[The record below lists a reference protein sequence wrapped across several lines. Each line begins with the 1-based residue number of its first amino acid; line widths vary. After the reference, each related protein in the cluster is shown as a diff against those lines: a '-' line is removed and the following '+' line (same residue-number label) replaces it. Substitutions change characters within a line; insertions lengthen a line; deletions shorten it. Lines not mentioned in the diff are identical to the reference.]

1 MKYLKTKN
9 SRRRGIAMELAIFV
23 IMLCFGL
30 SIIILTTSM
39 IQKNNYNRVVKE
51 HTLKLELERIGSEFC
66 VAVKNKELEYFEWK
80 ISQETAYKI
89 TISEDTNEKTITL
102 TINDEENV
110 SSLFIAV
117 LKEKPETDPEKPD
130 YEIIGW
136 ELK

>member
-39 IQKNNYNRVVKE
+39 IQKNNYNRVVNE

-66 VAVKNKELEYFEWK
+66 VAVRNKELEYFEWK
-80 ISQETAYKI
+80 VGEETSY
-89 TISEDTNEKTITL
+89 TIVVENIDSKTTL
-102 TINDEENV
+102 TIKDKD
-110 SSLFIAV
+110 SSLFIV
-117 LKEKPETDPEKPD
+117 ELTKNDDESYKITK
-130 YEIIGW
+130 W

>member
-39 IQKNNYNRVVKE
+39 IQKSNYNRVVNE

-66 VAVKNKELEYFEWK
+66 VAVRNKELEYFEWK
-80 ISQETAYKI
+80 VGEETSY
-89 TISEDTNEKTITL
+89 TIVVENIDSKPTL
-102 TINDEENV
+102 TIKDKD
-110 SSLFIAV
+110 SSLFIV
-117 LKEKPETDPEKPD
+117 ELTKNVDESYKITK
-130 YEIIGW
+130 W

>member
-39 IQKNNYNRVVKE
+39 IQKNNYNRIVNE

-66 VAVKNKELEYFEWK
+66 VAVRNEDLEYFQWK
-80 ISQETAYKI
+80 IGEETDY
-89 TISEDTNEKTITL
+89 TIVVENIDSKRTL
-102 TINDEENV
+102 TIMDKD
-110 SSLFIAV
+110 SSLLFVELTKIDD
-117 LKEKPETDPEKPD
+117 ES
-130 YEIIGW
+130 YEITNW